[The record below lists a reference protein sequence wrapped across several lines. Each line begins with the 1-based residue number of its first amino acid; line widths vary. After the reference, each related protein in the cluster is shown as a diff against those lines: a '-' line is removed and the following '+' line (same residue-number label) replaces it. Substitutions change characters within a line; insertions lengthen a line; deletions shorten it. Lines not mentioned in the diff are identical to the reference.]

1 MSDPR
6 DEIESTDTPGRRAPE
21 GVRILGAEEAQ
32 AVLDNGQVARR
43 RGDDDLLRYGDVPA
57 RPAPN
62 TRPTVRF
69 PLSARPEATTSGA
82 ETFEAGGIH
91 DVEYGHGHGDVTD
104 EFDPRSD
111 VDHEIVLADV
121 EAEESEASMS
131 YSTWRRMRN
140 SARLGDRGSWSDA
153 MEGDFEDSEPGD
165 EADGDFD
172 PIQRD
177 TSSGVQL
184 PHWTDPPTGEV
195 LRILPEAEPVDM
207 TGDTDYE
214 PWVSRTGP
222 PRFRS
227 GAGDWA
233 EEDYG
238 LGESLKDDP
247 GEVRGVAREHQD
259 PEDVSF
265 EEAVAARRRRTTRR
279 ISATAG
285 GMGTPPRR
293 RPTPEP
299 AAGAAPERR
308 APGPRARAGSAGSAA
323 ASGAA
328 EAAGTAGAAGIASA
342 GAGIP
347 AAPGISRPAPAG
359 QPGARL
365 SARGGESGRR
375 QAGGAGEPGERAQG
389 AGQRPRRRSGLEP
402 GDEPRQA
409 PPAAVPAALGT
420 RVVTGVGLGAV
431 ALMCFAL
438 GPLTATALVVVIV
451 ALGAIE
457 LSTAL
462 RGLGY
467 DVATLVAA
475 VGSAGLVIGAYQSG
489 LDAFPLVTV
498 MVVVFSMLWYLFE
511 VVVARPVVNI
521 SMTMMVYGYV
531 GVLGGFA
538 GLILSGRPSNNGVGL
553 LLGGAIC
560 AVGYDTFG
568 YLIGSRF
575 GRRRI
580 APKLSPNKSLEGLIG
595 GTIASILLGVFVT
608 EVLGLAP
615 WDLATTSSLVVGLV
629 LGGVV
634 AVLAPLGDLCES
646 MIKRDLGVKDLGTM
660 FPGHGG
666 VLDRFDS
673 VLFCLPAIYYLAR
686 VLEIG

>member
-6 DEIESTDTPGRRAPE
+6 DEIESTDIPGRRGPE

-69 PLSARPEATTSGA
+69 PLSARSEAAPSRA

-91 DVEYGHGHGDVTD
+91 DVELRRGHGDVTG
-104 EFDPRSD
+104 EFDPMSD

-121 EAEESEASMS
+121 EAEENEASMS

-140 SARLGDRGSWSDA
+140 AARLGDRGSWSDA
-153 MEGDFEDSEPGD
+153 MEDDFEDSEPAD
-165 EADGDFD
+165 EADGGFD
-172 PIQRD
+172 QIQRD

-214 PWVSRTGP
+214 PWASRAGP

-285 GMGTPPRR
+285 GTGTPPRG

-308 APGPRARAGSAGSAA
+308 APGARERAGSVGSAA
-323 ASGAA
+323 ASGVVA
-328 EAAGTAGAAGIASA
+328 AGAAGIASA
-342 GAGIP
+342 GAGVAP
-347 AAPGISRPAPAG
+347 APGISRPAPAG
-359 QPGARL
+359 QSGARL
-365 SARGGESGRR
+365 GAQGGESGRR
-375 QAGGAGEPGERAQG
+375 QAGGAGEAGQRAQG
-389 AGQRPRRRSGLEP
+389 AGQRVRRRPGLEP
-402 GDEPRQA
+402 GDDPRHA
-409 PPAAVPAALGT
+409 PPAVVPAALGT
-420 RVVTGVGLGAV
+420 RVVTGVGLGAI

-438 GPLTATALVVVIV
+438 GPLTTTVLVVVIV

-575 GRRRI
+575 GKRRI

-615 WDLATTSSLVVGLV
+615 WDLATTSSLVVGLT
-629 LGGVV
+629 LGGIV

-666 VLDRFDS
+666 ILDRFDS